1 MRKERRN
8 FGALFFVEKGVHLR
22 SIYRSNHMVDEPLRM
37 NNPRNSKQSFKKR
50 VSKSLIGALSLFALS
65 CDFENPLAFEMPT
78 WFFELSFPLV
88 QQKYSLEKMVD
99 NKQIFSTPDSI
110 GMQLMFEGEL
120 PNTKIGTDILEV
132 VINQN
137 IDYEQIPVTAPS
149 FSFSID
155 TTINLTIPIAPGG
168 NLIND
173 SGTSFSVPPSVP
185 QTVTKETWNTIAS
198 AVDINKEIDI
208 DIPEIPTD
216 QLALFI
222 ESIDGFVIQTDAGNS
237 ISDFNT
243 TMSNDGL
250 PTNITNPTISLITD
264 LTSPH
269 KTLANHT
276 QASIVKDASFG
287 PEITSL
293 SQDSLGG
300 AIRINVG
307 FGIESTSSNSLTIN
321 AGDNVQV
328 NVAIR
333 FRIAGLEA
341 AIIQVKKSDLPIT
354 LPKITFPSDIEIYSG
369 KLKAGG
375 FNVNEIVLSNIIS
388 TYPLNVDF
396 SMNFKNFIPPQ
407 PSEDSIKI
415 ETVLEKGMALDTT
428 LKMSGYDFVN
438 PAGQDIALTELSL
451 DLAASLPAQSAKIPL
466 DGTDMGALS
475 LKVILEKL
483 HFESIEANIIQEFPA
498 TTFTMQGMPLGFSGM
513 EFSDVKLEIEMLSG
527 IRLPVILDFDMIG
540 VNQKNET
547 LKVNALS
554 TMATPENSGDTS
566 KTITRLSRDGTTI
579 LKYKSP
585 SSELYHDSTTVAPK
599 SGETTIV
606 QLMSSNPAVFNV
618 VSRAR
623 IDGRGTLEAGMHIG
637 GKYRLLAPFEVIMAP
652 MTFLSVTN
660 TPVQEMSHSN
670 RNRIRATL
678 QSASLDLTVENKI
691 PSGGE
696 LAMLMSNLGFFP
708 LDTTTIALSAFKDT
722 MVVKNNWVS
731 TDSVY
736 IVSKCDSLNPETG
749 NFFIF
754 DVMDDIADC
763 VDGMAYL
770 VKTKGSGMDT
780 VISYVDTLMKIPLPD
795 PVSFYPVT
803 NAGAHAGQVRDPGFA
818 VYSSV
823 IPTSR
828 IRLMTNP
835 GQPFMAPRFH
845 LNGSGG
851 KKVYLTTLDY
861 IDINSNLTF
870 SLSSTGMTSAAPD
883 EIVVKYPNGNQSLSQ
898 DSEVTVKWK
907 TFGTISQVDLAYYA
921 GSNPDVDTDDGWTD
935 ITTELANVDF
945 FKWTPSA
952 TSGISSL
959 SASLRDSI
967 RIRVQSTGG
976 LVRDMNG
983 WYFTISSGSAKINK
997 RSNLTRWDGKFTRR

>member
-1 MRKERRN
+1 
-8 FGALFFVEKGVHLR
+8 
-22 SIYRSNHMVDEPLRM
+22 M
-37 NNPRNSKQSFKKR
+37 NNPRNSKQTFKKR
-50 VSKSLIGALSLFALS
+50 VSKYLIGALSFFTLS

-78 WFFELSFPLV
+78 WFFELTFPLV
-88 QQKYSLEKMVD
+88 QQKYSLEGMVD

-120 PNTKIGTDILEV
+120 PDTSIGTDILE
-132 VINQN
+132 IELNQN
-137 IDYEQIPVTAPS
+137 IVYSQAPVSAPTLS
-149 FSFSID
+149 FSLD
-155 TTINLTIPIAPGG
+155 TTINLAIPIAPGG
-168 NLIND
+168 QLTNS
-173 SGTSFSVPPSVP
+173 SGVVFTVPPSTN
-185 QTVTKETWNTIAS
+185 QTVTSAVWNTIAS
-198 AVDINKEIDI
+198 AVNQTIQITLNLPT
-208 DIPEIPTD
+208 IPSS
-216 QLALFI
+216 QLPSFV
-222 ESIDGFVIQTDAGNS
+222 ESVDGMVIQTDAGS
-237 ISDFNT
+237 SVSDFNT
-243 TMSNDGL
+243 TVSNKGL
-250 PTNITNPTISLITD
+250 PTNVTSPTISLVTDIT
-264 LTSPH
+264 TPA

-276 QASIVKDASFG
+276 QSSVTKDNSFG

-300 AIRINVG
+300 AIRMDIG
-307 FGIESTSSNSLTIN
+307 FGIASTSDATVTIN
-321 AGDNVQV
+321 AGDSVQV
-328 NVAIR
+328 NVAIQL
-333 FRIAGLEA
+333 RIAGLDS
-341 AIIQVKKSDLPIT
+341 AIVQITKSDLPIS
-354 LPKITFPSDIEIYSG
+354 LPSIDFPTEIEIFSG
-369 KLKAGG
+369 LLKTNSG
-375 FNVNEIVLSNIIS
+375 FEVNEINLTDVAS

-396 SMNFKNFIPPQ
+396 MMNFQNFIPPAGK
-407 PSEDSIKI
+407 DSTKLD
-415 ETVLEKGMALDTT
+415 TVLKKGVTINKTYDLD
-428 LKMSGYDFVN
+428 GYTFSN
-438 PAGQDIALTELSL
+438 PAGKDSALTKLNL
-451 DLAASLPAQSAKIPL
+451 DLSASIPAQSTKIPL
-466 DGTDMGALS
+466 DGSDIGSVS
-475 LKVILEKL
+475 LKVTMKKL
-483 HFESIEANIIQEFPA
+483 HFESIEANIIQEFPPTEIGIA
-498 TTFTMQGMPLGFSGM
+498 GMPLGFSGM
-513 EFSDVKLEIEMLSG
+513 AFSDTKLEIEMLNT
-527 IRLPVILDFDMIG
+527 IRLPVVLDFDMLS
-540 VNQKNET
+540 VNQAGDTMLVK
-547 LKVNALS
+547 ALS
-554 TMATPENSGDTS
+554 TLASPTNAGDTM
-566 KTITRLSRDGTTI
+566 KTIIRLSRDGTTT

-585 SSELYHDSTTVAPK
+585 SSVSYFDSVTVAP
-599 SGETTIV
+599 SANETTIV
-606 QLMSSNPAVFNV
+606 ELMSSNPSVFKVN
-618 VSRAR
+618 SRAR
-623 IDGRGTLEAGMHIG
+623 IDGRGTLESGMNIG
-637 GKYRLLAPFEVIMAP
+637 GKYRMIAPFEIIMAP
-652 MTFLSVTN
+652 MTFISVTN

-708 LDTTTIALSAFKDT
+708 LDTTTIALSAFKDS

-736 IVSKCDSLNPETG
+736 IVSKCESLNPETG

-770 VKTKGSGMDT
+770 VKTTGFGMDT

-803 NAGAHAGQVRDPGFA
+803 NAGVHAGQVKDPGFV
-818 VYSSV
+818 VYSSL

-861 IDINSNLTF
+861 IDINSSLTF

-935 ITTELANVDF
+935 ITTELANVDSF
-945 FKWTPSA
+945 NWTPSA

-959 SASLRDSI
+959 SVSLRDSI

-976 LVRDMNG
+976 SVRDMNG
-983 WYFTISSGSAKINK
+983 WYFTISSGSGKINK
-997 RSNLTRWDGKFTRR
+997 RSNFTRWEGKLARR